1 MGDLTEDTATI
12 FDVNSVNISFPSTS
26 GDETILAVGL
36 RDIQPVDTISLK
48 ENAQIASPS
57 SPFSGAHKN
66 EVPGGASNRNA
77 RTLDLLTLT
86 GSSSDSYSLR
96 IPTFQAPSDNG
107 VFESQEER

>member
-66 EVPGGASNRNA
+66 EVPGGGKQQKCADA
-77 RTLDLLTLT
+77 
-86 GSSSDSYSLR
+86 
-96 IPTFQAPSDNG
+96 
-107 VFESQEER
+107 